1 MSKVCEYQ
9 GYYIDYD
16 EETGEEDVLKCNLFT
31 DEGEWNEYCYC
42 DEEERNN
49 CMLYKY
55 SKYIEEKD
63 KEIEKLRK
71 LLRHHQYAEEIK
83 FKEILT
89 RNETIEKKDK
99 ENERLHSIIKEV
111 REYIEK
117 YVEDEYDYNGLRYIN
132 DEKRHVLEILDK
144 EK

>member
-16 EETGEEDVLKCNLFT
+16 EETGEEDVLKCQLFT

-55 SKYIEEKD
+55 SKYIEEKG
-63 KEIEKLRK
+63 KEIERLNNIIDEC
-71 LLRHHQYAEEIK
+71 AEDILKELEKRAIK
-83 FKEILT
+83 ENKEYD
-89 RNETIEKKDK
+89 KDK
-99 ENERLHSIIKEV
+99 L
-111 REYIEK
+111 EK
-117 YVEDEYDYNGLRYIN
+117 YYKLNQKLKELEKEYNDYKKTLY
-132 DEKRHVLEILDK
+132 EKVD
-144 EK
+144 